1 MGYSYQAE
9 LNKLAPAIREF
20 VEKNNQL
27 QDLIKEQ
34 KLDAEEIT
42 MEVETEKGERQPL
55 PTKEFLFWSDVA
67 RVAAESTLK
76 KLNKKRQLTIRIN
89 EKDLMLLKVKSSEL
103 GMPYQTLLQS
113 IIHQHVTKKE

>member
-113 IIHQHVTKKE
+113 IIPQHVTKKE

>member
-113 IIHQHVTKKE
+113 IIHQYVTKKE